1 MISYVINTIIGMDV
15 KHAYYYILN
24 PTLEAYYHL
33 VLDEP

>member
-1 MISYVINTIIGMDV
+1 MDV
-15 KHAYYYILN
+15 KHAYYYIWN